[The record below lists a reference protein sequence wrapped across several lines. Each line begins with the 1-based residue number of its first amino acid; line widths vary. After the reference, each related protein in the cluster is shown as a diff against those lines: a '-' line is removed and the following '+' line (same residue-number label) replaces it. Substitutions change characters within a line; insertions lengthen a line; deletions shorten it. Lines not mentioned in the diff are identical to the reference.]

1 MSEATPIL
9 DPEGRAGIVL
19 GPSGCGWLDAL
30 VDFGTGPEAF
40 AASSLRPDTADADRR
55 PGDVLRLYAAGSV
68 AKGWP
73 EGFRK

>member
-1 MSEATPIL
+1 MTPGTPIL

-55 PGDVLRLYAAGSV
+55 PGDPLRLYEAGSRER
-68 AKGWP
+68 GWP
-73 EGFRK
+73 EGWR